1 MPTRE
6 PMQDSDMVHCIKN
19 CLSCHRVCLE
29 TLHHCLTQKS
39 THFQGSH
46 VALLQMCAATCE
58 LSARM
63 MIADLE
69 FHHQSCA
76 LCFEICEACA
86 EECERYI
93 EDAEMLRCADFCRR
107 CAESCRGMAGM
118 TVQIKKSSREYSS
131 SASAYGQ

>member
-1 MPTRE
+1 MQNRE
-6 PMQDSDMVHCIKN
+6 PFQDSDMAHCIKN

-29 TLHHCLTQKS
+29 TLHFCLSQKS
-39 THFQGSH
+39 THFQGRH
-46 VALLQMCAATCE
+46 VALLQMCAETCE

-63 MIADLE
+63 MIADLS

-86 EECERYI
+86 EECEHY
-93 EDAEMLRCADFCRR
+93 EESPEMLRCADFCRH

-118 TVQIKKSSREYSS
+118 SVEVRRSSRGYSS
-131 SASAYGQ
+131 SASAYGR